1 MKHTMPLLPYPME
14 ALAPKMS
21 KETIEYHY
29 GKHLQNYVDNLNRL
43 TAGTPYENAPLEEMI
58 RTAEGGIFNNAAQTW
73 NHTFFFES
81 LTPLQTPVPAELAEA
96 LSKDFGTI
104 EKFQEQFTQ
113 AATGLFGSGWTWLVK
128 DNQGKLS
135 VASEQNAG
143 NPLRKGLTPLL
154 VIDVW
159 EHAYYIDYRNRRAAY
174 IAAFWELVDWNKVLE
189 RLKA

>member
-1 MKHTMPLLPYPME
+1 
-14 ALAPKMS
+14 
-21 KETIEYHY
+21 
-29 GKHLQNYVDNLNRL
+29 
-43 TAGTPYENAPLEEMI
+43 MI